1 MVVHGE
7 EGAGGSEEKRGM
19 IRNRLCMKLLGE
31 KKEEFEGGPFGENK
45 KLFRVQVC
53 VQSACTKVRCS
64 HVDGRQ
70 SIGTDINLSM
80 SALM

>member
-1 MVVHGE
+1 MHEIAWG
-7 EGAGGSEEKRGM
+7 KM
-19 IRNRLCMKLLGE
+19 
-31 KKEEFEGGPFGENK
+31 EEFEGGIHLGENK

-64 HVDGRQ
+64 HVDGGQ